1 MIKTDTGD
9 TVGGGLTNPQDEVL
23 ALLEECLNSEQ
34 YTARITCIC
43 EDGGQLVGKKAA
55 LKILKEQEDNGL
67 MLVPIP
73 VLGKQLRVWSGLSKT
88 KMSSHTGLYN
98 NIQWSKFESGEK
110 LITKQAWTLLQLR
123 LGVHPKYKL
132 VLKNELDVE

>member
-9 TVGGGLTNPQDEVL
+9 TIGEGLTNPQDEVL

-34 YTARITCIC
+34 YTARITYIC

-73 VLGKQLRVWSGLSKT
+73 VLGK
-88 KMSSHTGLYN
+88 
-98 NIQWSKFESGEK
+98 
-110 LITKQAWTLLQLR
+110 
-123 LGVHPKYKL
+123 
-132 VLKNELDVE
+132 

>member
-1 MIKTDTGD
+1 MIKTNTGD
-9 TVGGGLTNPQDEVL
+9 TVEEGLNNPQDEVL
-23 ALLEECLNSEQ
+23 AMLEECLNSGS
-34 YTARITCIC
+34 YTARITYIC

>member
-1 MIKTDTGD
+1 
-9 TVGGGLTNPQDEVL
+9 
-23 ALLEECLNSEQ
+23 
-34 YTARITCIC
+34 
-43 EDGGQLVGKKAA
+43 
-55 LKILKEQEDNGL
+55 ILKEQEDNGL